1 MGRELIYMHGSISK
15 LLIIF
20 IGLGLILQ
28 YSGVSA
34 QSKSDPES
42 PRAMVEQLSKEIR
55 DIHTRIAENPSAP
68 EVEKLR
74 AKIKW
79 NERRIKEMSPDA
91 LSKSKTGDSE
101 LRVPDLEYYMIIARN
116 SLFTP
121 LGSVREAKRQEFAL
135 TGILGRTAL
144 IQVIGESKSY
154 YVAEGESFANGA
166 RVTRI
171 GKDTVAII
179 HEGNEVNL
187 KLGEGLFS
195 SGPQQGQDKGSIQQ
209 KKTPGMGGQASKK
222 MVSSEEEKLK
232 REMKERMQEER
243 GNIKR
248 KIGDLQRERDK
259 LKQVVTEMEKKGQ
272 IDQDAY
278 GRIEEIDRVVRELE
292 SNLR

>member
-1 MGRELIYMHGSISK
+1 MRGSIGNVF
-15 LLIIF
+15 IIF

-34 QSKSDPES
+34 QKESDQES

-55 DIHTRIAENPSAP
+55 DIHARIAENPSSP
-68 EVEKLR
+68 EVEKLQ

-79 NERRIKEMSPDA
+79 NERRIKEISPDA

-116 SLFTP
+116 NLFTP

-144 IQVIGESKSY
+144 IQAMDESRSY

-171 GKDTVAII
+171 GKDTVTII

-187 KLGEGLFS
+187 KLGEGVS
-195 SGPQQGQDKGSIQQ
+195 ASGPQGEQDKGSIQQ
-209 KKTPGMGGQASKK
+209 KKTPGMDGQARKK
-222 MVSSEEEKLK
+222 MVSNEEERLK
-232 REMKERMQEER
+232 QEMKERMQEER

-248 KIGDLQRERDK
+248 KIGDLQRERDE
-259 LKQVVTEMEKKGQ
+259 LKQVVTEMERKGQ
-272 IDQDAY
+272 IDHNAY
-278 GRIEEIDRVVRELE
+278 RRIEEIDRVVRELE

>member
-1 MGRELIYMHGSISK
+1 MRGSISNV
-15 LLIIF
+15 LIISIF
-20 IGLGLILQ
+20 IGLGLVLQ

-34 QSKSDPES
+34 QNESDAES
-42 PRAMVEQLSKEIR
+42 PRAIVEQLSKEIR
-55 DIHTRIAENPSAP
+55 DIHARIAENPSAS

-79 NERRIKEMSPDA
+79 NERRIKEISPDA
-91 LSKSKTGDSE
+91 LSRIKAGDSE
-101 LRVPDLEYYMIIARN
+101 PRVPDLEYYMIIARN
-116 SLFTP
+116 NLFTP

-144 IQVIGESKSY
+144 IQVIGESRSY
-154 YVAEGESFANGA
+154 YVAEGESFAGGA
-166 RVTRI
+166 TVTRM
-171 GKDTVAII
+171 GKDTVTII

-187 KLGEGLFS
+187 KLGEGLPAS
-195 SGPQQGQDKGSIQQ
+195 EPQGKTVKGSIQQ
-209 KKTPGMGGQASKK
+209 KKTPGMDAQANKK
-222 MVSSEEEKLK
+222 MVSSEEERLK

-259 LKQVVTEMEKKGQ
+259 LKLVVTEMERKGQ
-272 IDQDAY
+272 IDHDAY
-278 GRIEEIDRVVRELE
+278 RRIEEIDRVVRELE

>member
-42 PRAMVEQLSKEIR
+42 PRAIVEQLSKEIR
-55 DIHTRIAENPSAP
+55 DIHARIADNPSAP
-68 EVEKLR
+68 EVEKLQ

-79 NERRIKEMSPDA
+79 NERRIKEISPDA

-144 IQVIGESKSY
+144 IQVIGESRSY

-187 KLGEGLFS
+187 KLGEGLPAG
-195 SGPQQGQDKGSIQQ
+195 GPQGKTGKGSIQQ

-222 MVSSEEEKLK
+222 MASTEEERLK

-278 GRIEEIDRVVRELE
+278 RRIEEIDRVVRELE

>member
-1 MGRELIYMHGSISK
+1 MRGSISK

-34 QSKSDPES
+34 QNESDPES

-55 DIHTRIAENPSAP
+55 DIHARIAENPSAP

-91 LSKSKTGDSE
+91 LSKSKAGGPE
-101 LRVPDLEYYMIIARN
+101 LRVPDLEYYMIISRN

-144 IQVIGESKSY
+144 IQVIGESRSY

-166 RVTRI
+166 RVNRI

-187 KLGEGLFS
+187 KLGEGLPA
-195 SGPQQGQDKGSIQQ
+195 GGNQGKTGKGSIQQ
-209 KKTPGMGGQASKK
+209 KKTPGMDSQARKK
-222 MVSSEEEKLK
+222 MASTKEERLK

-278 GRIEEIDRVVRELE
+278 KRIEEIDRVVRELE

>member
-1 MGRELIYMHGSISK
+1 MRGSISNV
-15 LLIIF
+15 LIIF

-28 YSGVSA
+28 CNGVSA
-34 QSKSDPES
+34 QSESDGES

-55 DIHTRIAENPSAP
+55 DLHARIAENPSAS

-79 NERRIKEMSPDA
+79 NERRIKEISPNA
-91 LSKSKTGDSE
+91 LSKIKTGDSE
-101 LRVPDLEYYMIIARN
+101 PRVPDLEYYMIIARN
-116 SLFTP
+116 NLFTP

-144 IQVIGESKSY
+144 IQVIGDSRSY

-179 HEGNEVNL
+179 HEGSEVNL
-187 KLGEGLFS
+187 KLGEGLPAG
-195 SGPQQGQDKGSIQQ
+195 GPQGKTGKGSIQQ
-209 KKTPGMGGQASKK
+209 KKTPGIDNQGRKK
-222 MVSSEEEKLK
+222 MVSGEEERLK
-232 REMKERMQEER
+232 QEMKERMQEER

-259 LKQVVTEMEKKGQ
+259 LKQVVTEMERKGQ
-272 IDQDAY
+272 IDHDAY
-278 GRIEEIDRVVRELE
+278 RRIEEIDRVVRELE
-292 SNLR
+292 SDLR